1 MCDNIYSQHVNPFSA
16 ETEVRLDY
24 PVFHGLKAI
33 HTPHTHPD
41 LNAHGVME
49 ASSGH
54 IESAQEIN
62 NLTHMHKH
70 TRTYTVTL
78 LLALGCGVLGQISTP
93 SPQRI
98 FFYFLKLCSLTLS
111 LNLLSSQTPDQNTNV
126 QYVNTV
132 QDLLRMEQ

>member
-93 SPQRI
+93 SPQRN
-98 FFYFLKLCSLTLS
+98 FFYFLKLC
-111 LNLLSSQTPDQNTNV
+111 
-126 QYVNTV
+126 
-132 QDLLRMEQ
+132 